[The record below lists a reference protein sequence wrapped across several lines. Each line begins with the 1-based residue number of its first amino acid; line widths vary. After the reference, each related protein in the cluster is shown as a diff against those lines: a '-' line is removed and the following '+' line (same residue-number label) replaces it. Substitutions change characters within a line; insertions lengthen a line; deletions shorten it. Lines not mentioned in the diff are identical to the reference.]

1 MKELVLVLHVLTAAG
16 LIALVLL
23 QQGKGADIGAAFG
36 SGASQTLFGS
46 RGSAN
51 FLTRLTAVLA
61 TIFFATSL
69 TLAVLATRATAPR
82 SVTETVTTEPAAPAP
97 STESEKVQTPAPP
110 TPTPAPAPSE
120 IPEVP
125 R

>member
-1 MKELVLVLHVLTAAG
+1 MKELILVVHVLTAAG
-16 LIALVLL
+16 LIGLILL

-51 FLTRLTAVLA
+51 FLTRLTALLA
-61 TIFFATSL
+61 TIFFVTSL
-69 TLAVLATRATAPR
+69 TLAVLATQVSAPR

-97 STESEKVQTPAPP
+97 SVEPEKEPAPA
-110 TPTPAPAPSE
+110 PAPAPSE
-120 IPEVP
+120 VPEVP

>member
-1 MKELVLVLHVLTAAG
+1 MKELVLVVHVLAAAG

-51 FLTRLTAVLA
+51 FLTRLTAALA

-69 TLAVLATRATAPR
+69 TLAVLATRVSAPR
-82 SVTETVTTEPAAPAP
+82 SVTETVITEPVAPAP
-97 STESEKVQTPAPP
+97 SVETEQEPP
-110 TPTPAPAPSE
+110 PSPAPSE
-120 IPEVP
+120 VPEVP

>member
-1 MKELVLVLHVLTAAG
+1 MKELILVVHVLTAAG
-16 LIALVLL
+16 LIGLILL

-51 FLTRLTAVLA
+51 FLTRLTALLA
-61 TIFFATSL
+61 TIFFVTSL
-69 TLAVLATRATAPR
+69 TLAVLATQTTAPR

-97 STESEKVQTPAPP
+97 SVEPEKEPAP
-110 TPTPAPAPSE
+110 TPVPAPSE
-120 IPEVP
+120 VPEVP

>member
-1 MKELVLVLHVLTAAG
+1 MKELVLVVHVLAASG
-16 LIALVLL
+16 LIALILL

-51 FLTRLTAVLA
+51 FLTRLTALLA
-61 TIFFATSL
+61 TVFFITSL
-69 TLAVLATRATAPR
+69 TLAVLATQVSAPR
-82 SVTETVTTEPAAPAP
+82 SVTETVTVEPPASAP
-97 STESEKVQTPAPP
+97 STEPEKEPV
-110 TPTPAPAPSE
+110 PTPAPAPSDV
-120 IPEVP
+120 PEVP

>member
-1 MKELVLVLHVLTAAG
+1 MKELILVLHVLTAAG
-16 LIALVLL
+16 LIGLILL

-51 FLTRLTAVLA
+51 FLTRLTALLA
-61 TIFFATSL
+61 TIFFVTSL
-69 TLAVLATRATAPR
+69 TLAVLATQATAPR

-97 STESEKVQTPAPP
+97 SVEPEKEPAP
-110 TPTPAPAPSE
+110 TPVPAPSE
-120 IPEVP
+120 VPEVP

>member
-1 MKELVLVLHVLTAAG
+1 MKELILVVHVLTAASLIG
-16 LIALVLL
+16 LILL

-51 FLTRLTAVLA
+51 FLTRLTALLA
-61 TIFFATSL
+61 TIFFVTSL
-69 TLAVLATRATAPR
+69 TLAVLATQVSAPR

-97 STESEKVQTPAPP
+97 SVEPEKEPA
-110 TPTPAPAPSE
+110 PTPAPAPSE
-120 IPEVP
+120 VPEVP